1 MINYL
6 APIFRTQ
13 FNLFYRYGYT
23 HIPAS
28 QAIKFDGNITNET
41 KKEIV
46 ELFNSVSPFEY
57 DEEFLILHLETG
69 EKDITSNIFF
79 EIQNLIS
86 VYPLSKQAKTSIE
99 SKIDSRIKLE
109 QPIFETVLSEIEN
122 NIQKAEIKK
131 AIDAL
136 WLICKLGGGKD
147 ELLTTIGLENI
158 FQGMEFR
165 KSGIK
170 ASKIKDANYWSY
182 VLAYDRFDFF
192 PNTILGFFYDAGQVF
207 AFSKSHPTFEG
218 SGLHKFLQS
227 VNTENESIKLKDII
241 TLVEKEE
248 SVKGYISQT
257 TDKNIK
263 QYLVAPIYL
272 MLKDELRN
280 AEEVSQTKLVKHI
293 DYLLE
298 FGDNFKAAVIL
309 LGAFFGYKKFYDIY
323 YDKLELRFYK
333 SQRKEIQPR
342 KVELEEKK
350 TEETKSEPALEKVEE
365 TISVAIEPVVE
376 VKKEDIAIEPL
387 IIDQENPTAKFQE
400 IVLTI
405 LKDFGEY
412 KITELTKEF
421 NKRTKR
427 KFTNTNIE
435 GILKEMN
442 DKIELTHKGKK
453 IEKVKLR
460 SNATL
465 FDTTT

>member
-1 MINYL
+1 MMINYL

-28 QAIKFDGNITNET
+28 QAIKFDGKITNET

-46 ELFNSVSPFEY
+46 ELFNFVSPFEY
-57 DEEFLILHLETG
+57 DEEYLILHLEIE
-69 EKDITSNIFF
+69 EKDIASNIFF

-86 VYPLSKQAKTSIE
+86 VYPLSKQAKISIE
-99 SKIDSRIKLE
+99 SKIDTRIELE
-109 QPIFETVLSEIEN
+109 QPIFETVLSDIEN
-122 NIQKAEIKK
+122 NIHKAEIKK

-136 WLICKLGGGKD
+136 WLICKLEGGKE
-147 ELLTTIGLENI
+147 ELLAAIEIENI

-165 KSGIK
+165 KSGTK
-170 ASKIKDANYWSY
+170 ATKIKDANYWSY
-182 VLAYDRFDFF
+182 LLAYDRFDFF
-192 PNTILGFFYDAGQVF
+192 PNTTLGYFYDAGQVF
-207 AFSKSHPTFEG
+207 AFSKNHPTFEG

-227 VNTENESIKLKDII
+227 INTDNENIKLKEII
-241 TLVEKEE
+241 ASIEKEE
-248 SVKGYISQT
+248 SVKGYISQA
-257 TDKNIK
+257 TDKNLK

-280 AEEVSQTKLVKHI
+280 AEDVSQTKLVKYI
-293 DYLLE
+293 DHLIE
-298 FGDNFKAAVIL
+298 FGDSFKAAVIL
-309 LGAFFGYKKFYDIY
+309 LGAFFGYKKFYDNY

-333 SQRKEIQPR
+333 SRRKETPPK
-342 KVELEEKK
+342 KVEVEEKK
-350 TEETKSEPALEKVEE
+350 TEEIKPESTSEKVEE
-365 TISVAIEPVVE
+365 INSVVNEPVIEIKKEAIEPPSV
-376 VKKEDIAIEPL
+376 
-387 IIDQENPTAKFQE
+387 DQENLTAKFQE
-400 IVLTI
+400 IVLSI

-412 KITELTKEF
+412 KISELTKEF

-427 KFTNTNIE
+427 KFTNTNLE
-435 GILKEMN
+435 GILKEMK